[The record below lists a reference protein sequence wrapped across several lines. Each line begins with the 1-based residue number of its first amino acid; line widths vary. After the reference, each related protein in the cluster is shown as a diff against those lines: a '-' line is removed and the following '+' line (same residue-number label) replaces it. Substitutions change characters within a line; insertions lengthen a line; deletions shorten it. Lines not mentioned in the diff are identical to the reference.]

1 MVKFG
6 NIEVSD
12 LRLGSTQ
19 PKAVYFGDELVWQ
32 HEEPTPPVSTTYVK
46 YTAASGLPDW
56 EGDIVG
62 TLNSNSI
69 PDRLSSES
77 VEVGTHVTSIGSY
90 AFDSCTNLTS
100 VTIGNGV
107 TSIGQSV
114 FWGCTNLTSVT
125 IPDGVESIGSHAFR
139 ECSGLTSVTIPN
151 SVTSIGEWAFD
162 SCSGLRR
169 VTIGNGVTSIG
180 NGAFHNCTSITSV
193 TMTGKDISTVQG
205 MTNYSWNLPTGC
217 VIHCSDG
224 DITL

>member
-90 AFDSCTNLTS
+90 AFDS
-100 VTIGNGV
+100 
-107 TSIGQSV
+107 
-114 FWGCTNLTSVT
+114 CTNLTSVT